1 MATFRRKK
9 ITAKQTVGQRLRQ
22 ARLKKKITLDEVEEA
37 TKVRLKY
44 LKAIEADKWSELPSA
59 VYSIG
64 FVRRYVDFL
73 GMKSRAILEDYRAET
88 GMTRNE
94 VFSAVKKKKD
104 PFSFFVITPKFV
116 ATILVS
122 VVIVLLV
129 GYTIREVERFSAPP
143 EIAVS
148 SPQNEQN
155 LTVNKT
161 LVEGK
166 TLDTAIVF
174 INGQIIPV
182 DDQGSFSQEVIL
194 VPGVNFIEIKS
205 RSRAGKE
212 STKILKVLYKTADAT
227 AVPSVVK

>member
-22 ARLKKKITLDEVEEA
+22 ARIKKKITLEAVEEA

-73 GMKSRAILEDYRAET
+73 GIKSRSILDDYKAET

-104 PFSFFVITPKFV
+104 PFSFFVITPKLVF
-116 ATILVS
+116 TILIS
-122 VVIVLLV
+122 VVIIFLV
-129 GYTIREVERFSAPP
+129 GYTISEVKRFSAPP
-143 EIAVS
+143 EITIS

-155 LTVNKT
+155 LTVNKV
-161 LVEGK
+161 LVDGK

-182 DDQGSFSQEVIL
+182 NDRGEFSQEVIL

-205 RSRAGKE
+205 RSRANKE
-212 STKILKVLYKTADAT
+212 STKILKVLYKTGDAT
-227 AVPSVVK
+227 PVTAPSS

>member
-64 FVRRYVDFL
+64 FVRRYVDYL
-73 GMKSRAILEDYRAET
+73 GMKSRAILDDYKAET

-104 PFSFFVITPKFV
+104 PFSFFVITPKLVF
-116 ATILVS
+116 TILIS
-122 VVIVLLV
+122 IIIILLV
-129 GYTIREVERFSAPP
+129 GYTISEVKRFSAPP
-143 EIAVS
+143 EILIN

-155 LTVNKT
+155 ITVNKT
-161 LVEGK
+161 LVDGK

-182 DDQGSFSQEVIL
+182 DDQGVFSQEVTL

-212 STKILKVLYKTADAT
+212 TTKILKVLYKAGDAT

>member
-1 MATFRRKK
+1 M
-9 ITAKQTVGQRLRQ
+9 RQ
-22 ARLKKKITLDEVEEA
+22 ARIKKKITLEAVEEA

-73 GMKSRAILEDYRAET
+73 GIKSRSILDDYKAET

-104 PFSFFVITPKFV
+104 PFSFFVITPKLVF
-116 ATILVS
+116 TILIS
-122 VVIVLLV
+122 VVIIFLV
-129 GYTIREVERFSAPP
+129 GYTISEVKKFSAPP
-143 EIAVS
+143 EIMIN

-155 LTVNKT
+155 LTVNKV
-161 LVEGK
+161 LVDGK

-182 DDQGSFSQEVIL
+182 NDRGEFSQEVIL

-205 RSRAGKE
+205 RSRANKE
-212 STKILKVLYKTADAT
+212 STKILKVLYKTGDAT
-227 AVPSVVK
+227 PVTTPSS